1 MKSQIFMPVSI
12 IRTIALVASCAFA
25 GMLMGGLFGYCS
37 GRIVPNLYQR
47 LIPWKRLEPI
57 VAASFLGAFDGVLA
71 GGGFGVERIIAQLV
85 SVWLDQKHRPS

>member
-1 MKSQIFMPVSI
+1 MKSQMFMPVSI
-12 IRTIALVASCAFA
+12 ARTMALMASCALA
-25 GMLMGGLFGYCS
+25 GTLMGGLFGYCS

-57 VAASFLGAFDGVLA
+57 VAATFLGAFGGVLA
-71 GGGFGVERIIAQLV
+71 GGGFGAVRIIAQLV